1 MRPTDIDWFP
11 HLLPPFNFISLL
23 YFLYTR
29 RQKKSKWKS
38 FLDDARFSFII
49 FLSIKSPHV
58 FISPW
63 LKKNWKLFEKVYDFL
78 KFVLVLPNCWF
89 CIFKNKL
96 KINTKIPS
104 FANFHLWIDLVNNFI
119 RAAKKTV
126 VKWEKFYFD

>member
-63 LKKNWKLFEKVYDFL
+63 LKKKTGNFSKKFMISFSLNFL
-78 KFVLVLPNCWF
+78 INLIF

-96 KINTKIPS
+96 KIKSEIPS